1 MCHPGDNEFMPVDK
15 TWGIM
20 PPLGMHPST
29 ETYFYYNSFLTSNC
43 PSPYAARNHPP
54 VSLEQF
60 SFLES
65 FFNKIKLKESMWAK
79 LVTLDTL
86 HWYYDELEPTTAA
99 CRYDAQVRQREFV
112 TLYLGFLWLYFIL

>member
-20 PPLGMHPST
+20 PPPGMHPST
-29 ETYFYYNSFLTSNC
+29 ETYFYYNSFLTSNY
-43 PSPYAARNHPP
+43 PSPYAARNRPR

-60 SFLES
+60 TFLES
-65 FFNKIKLKESMWAK
+65 FFNKIKFKESMWAK

-86 HWYYDELEPTTAA
+86 HWYCDGPEPTTAA

-112 TLYLGFLWLYFIL
+112 TLYLGFL